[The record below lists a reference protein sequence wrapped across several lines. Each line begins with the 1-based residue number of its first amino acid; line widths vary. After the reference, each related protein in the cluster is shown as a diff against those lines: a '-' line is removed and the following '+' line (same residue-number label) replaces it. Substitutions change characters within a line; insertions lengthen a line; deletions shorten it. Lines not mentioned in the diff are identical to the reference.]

1 MSVTKHVGPNQKEI
15 PRLFYRYT
23 PSLAPTH
30 GAHSNGRSEAEE
42 ACLMLGGLAS
52 STSSVR
58 VPRHD
63 PSSVRAFRGV
73 VHGSLG
79 GVNAVTDVPIQE
91 SKLVTEITDT
101 TAVGGL

>member
-1 MSVTKHVGPNQKEI
+1 MTFVRYKTCWTKKKAFLTV
-15 PRLFYRYT
+15 T

-30 GAHSNGRSEAEE
+30 VLTPTSVARPRKLVLPYA
-42 ACLMLGGLAS
+42 LGGLAS

>member
-1 MSVTKHVGPNQKEI
+1 
-15 PRLFYRYT
+15 
-23 PSLAPTH
+23 
-30 GAHSNGRSEAEE
+30 
-42 ACLMLGGLAS
+42 MLGGLAS

-58 VPRHD
+58 VPRHG

-91 SKLVTEITDT
+91 SKLVTEIADT
-101 TAVGGL
+101 TAVGGR

>member
-1 MSVTKHVGPNQKEI
+1 MLDQNKKQIHTG
-15 PRLFYRYT
+15 FFDRYT
-23 PSLAPTH
+23 FSCTH
-30 GAHSNGRSEAEE
+30 ARAHSNERSEAEE

-101 TAVGGL
+101 PAVGGL